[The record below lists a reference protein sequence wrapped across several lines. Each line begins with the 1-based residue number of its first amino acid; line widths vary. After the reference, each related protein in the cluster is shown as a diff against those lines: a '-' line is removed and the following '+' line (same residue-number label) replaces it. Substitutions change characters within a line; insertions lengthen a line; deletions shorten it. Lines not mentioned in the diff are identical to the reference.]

1 MFPQIGLWGILFLWG
16 FCVFSVFCGGKSSEC
31 WRFAGGDHEVASVF
45 RVFRIGFLDAAR
57 IAGLLSGENRLRAI
71 LQLQVE
77 GGDNSFEF
85 GGGHF
90 VEEGESNKA
99 GAEIFGVAKSERAD
113 ELLSEG

>member
-1 MFPQIGLWGILFLWG
+1 MAGIARENRLRLVSKFGL
-16 FCVFSVFCGGKSSEC
+16 K
-31 WRFAGGDHEVASVF
+31 
-45 RVFRIGFLDAAR
+45 IGFIDAAR